1 MNSKKKLEAAGGAP
15 EPTATPAPVV
25 AAPVV
30 AAPAATLT
38 PSKEEKG
45 KKKSEEPV
53 KKKSEEPK
61 KEEAVAPKKEEGK
74 GKKGKKEEEVVA
86 TPTKEE
92 PKKEVPTPTKEEPK
106 KEVATPTKEEGKK
119 EGKKGK
125 KEEGGAKKEEKKEEK
140 KEATT
145 GGYDAKLLAAV
156 QKEGGKKGQD
166 ILGVFEMGGLEFFC
180 CSVDTPEGDIKLV
193 SICLESMNQEIDMNS
208 EEKRGG
214 AGPIGKMLFSAGVNR
229 LAMVARV
236 PSDKTGKINTAEWMK
251 HVVDAI
257 GGKTHGTATEEYAE
271 GFVDADVAAGRYTIK
286 MKDDAI
292 AAAVGYL
299 KDRGCFPDK
308 DDDDSDD
315 QCFGDD
321 DFNDFPDS

>member
-1 MNSKKKLEAAGGAP
+1 LQHQPKKKA
-15 EPTATPAPVV
+15 
-25 AAPVV
+25 
-30 AAPAATLT
+30 
-38 PSKEEKG
+38 
-45 KKKSEEPV
+45 
-53 KKKSEEPK
+53 
-61 KEEAVAPKKEEGK
+61 
-74 GKKGKKEEEVVA
+74 
-86 TPTKEE
+86 
-92 PKKEVPTPTKEEPK
+92 
-106 KEVATPTKEEGKK
+106 KK

-125 KEEGGAKKEEKKEEK
+125 KEEGAKKEEKKEEK